1 MKPTNC
7 NCNSCELDVLL
18 EELKEPNKVY
28 SYINDM
34 DWEVRI
40 SDYKSYG
47 IVTTY
52 YSPDKWD
59 SEIVCKNC
67 ILKYKEDYN
76 ET

>member
-7 NCNSCELDVLL
+7 KCSEVDDLL
-18 EELKEPNKVY
+18 PEDDKVDEEESILNFCYYEEETG
-28 SYINDM
+28 
-34 DWEVRI
+34 WEICI
-40 SDYKSYG
+40 SEYEKYG

-67 ILKYKEDYN
+67 ILKYKED
-76 ET
+76 